1 MKNDFRSYF
10 SPNLMSKE
18 TLEML
23 FVQRQELAKEVTESI
38 VDSISTSS
46 KHYILLIGPRGIG
59 KTHFTS
65 LIYHRLKDIAAFQ
78 EKAVIAWLREEE
90 WGVSSFL
97 DLLIRLLRATLS
109 EESSPTIAE
118 QINKLYE
125 IPIKNAE
132 ALAKNLLEELVGNRT
147 LVILMENLNQIFK
160 GLGDKEQRKLRAYLQ
175 NNPFCTILA
184 TSQSL
189 FDGVSLRDSP
199 FYGFFQIKYL
209 KPLNLE
215 ESTELLK
222 NIANHKKDNELARL
236 ISSPMGTARIRAI
249 HHLTGG
255 NHRVYIIF
263 SEFLN
268 AKALD
273 DLVEPFMRTLDD
285 LTPYYQSRLNE
296 ISAQQQ
302 KIIEYLCEERR
313 AVVVKEIAQRCF
325 MTHQT
330 ASSHLKTLKEKGYV
344 ISHNIGRES
353 YYELQEPL
361 MRLCIEVKMHH
372 DKPIRL
378 FVDFL
383 RFWYSSNDL
392 ETRLAATSEDSFE
405 RGYLKQ
411 AIELTK
417 KEPNPVISICREER
431 NKYISEEN
439 WNKALE
445 VVEEMLAIL
454 GQEKE
459 TEKNK
464 KDKLDCFM
472 DKGKILLKLER
483 NKEALNIFEEIIKID
498 LNNIDAKLFKG
509 MTLLKLNRFKEALV
523 LFEEVREI
531 NPNKIDVRLN
541 EGATLFHLKRYEEA
555 LNIFE
560 TIIEIDPDY
569 FPAWGNKGLML
580 SELKRHKEALTAF
593 EKAIELDSKDA
604 LAWFHKGVELGELQ
618 RYEEALKAF
627 EKAIELDSKDTDFWG
642 NKGVTL
648 SYLKRPEEAI
658 EAFDKAIELA
668 PSSVDAWFNKGIEL
682 FELKRYR
689 EAIET
694 FEKLIELAPNNV
706 DAWFNKGVGLFNI
719 NEYEEALKIF
729 EKVLILDPKNSK
741 ALGNKGIAL
750 SNLNQFSKALEAFET
765 VTEINPTD
773 AIAWFNKGT
782 LLFKLNNAKEAL
794 NAFERATTLNNTTL
808 LAGLLFGKGECLLAL
823 DQWNEG
829 YISLDKA
836 LSQMDELQKNYVLDT
851 TDVISILFNSTRDAN
866 IWQDR
871 IKKLVEIFDKHN
883 ALASLEKGLV
893 EIIKLLDSSVTDLK
907 TAKIWRD
914 LWRIIVSEEKLP
926 VAFRFMNVAI
936 KYYENDKDPRVL
948 LELPIEEREILQ
960 EVLKSNT

>member
-1 MKNDFRSYF
+1 MKDDFRSYF

-65 LIYHRLKDIAAFQ
+65 LIYHRLKNIAAFQ

-109 EESSPTIAE
+109 EGASPTIAE

-209 KPLNLE
+209 NPLNLE
-215 ESTELLK
+215 EATELLK

-313 AVVVKEIAQRCF
+313 AVVVKEIAQHCF

-417 KEPNPVISICREER
+417 KEPNPVISICREEY
-431 NKYISEEN
+431 NEYIREEN

-445 VVEEMLAIL
+445 IVEEILAIL
-454 GQEKE
+454 EQEKE
-459 TEKNK
+459 SEKNK
-464 KDKLDCFM
+464 KDAIKYLIS
-472 DKGKILLKLER
+472 KGIILLNLR
-483 NKEALNIFEEIIKID
+483 Q
-498 LNNIDAKLFKG
+498 
-509 MTLLKLNRFKEALV
+509 
-523 LFEEVREI
+523 
-531 NPNKIDVRLN
+531 
-541 EGATLFHLKRYEEA
+541 HEEA
-555 LNIFE
+555 LETFE
-560 TIIEIDPDY
+560 EATKIDSSNTLAWFYLGVELGVLMQYEKALLAFEKVIEIDP
-569 FPAWGNKGLML
+569 K
-580 SELKRHKEALTAF
+580 HAF
-593 EKAIELDSKDA
+593 VWL
-604 LAWFHKGVELGELQ
+604 
-618 RYEEALKAF
+618 
-627 EKAIELDSKDTDFWG
+627 
-642 NKGVTL
+642 NKGVML
-648 SYLKRPEEAI
+648 
-658 EAFDKAIELA
+658 FDLGQFK
-668 PSSVDAWFNKGIEL
+668 
-682 FELKRYR
+682 
-689 EAIET
+689 
-694 FEKLIELAPNNV
+694 
-706 DAWFNKGVGLFNI
+706 
-719 NEYEEALKIF
+719 
-729 EKVLILDPKNSK
+729 K
-741 ALGNKGIAL
+741 ALDSINNGIAL
-750 SNLNQFSKALEAFET
+750 AS
-765 VTEINPTD
+765 D
-773 AIAWFNKGT
+773 NKGF
-782 LLFKLNNAKEAL
+782 LSVSLFEK
-794 NAFERATTLNNTTL
+794 
-808 LAGLLFGKGECLLAL
+808 GKCLLAL
-823 DQWNEG
+823 NQWDEAYIALNEG
-829 YISLDKA
+829 FLQADS
-836 LSQMDELQKNYVLDT
+836 LQKPYIIDITN
-851 TDVISILFNSTRDAN
+851 IIAILFSSTKDAN
-866 IWQDR
+866 TWQDR
-871 IKKLVEIFDKHN
+871 IKKLVEIFDRHN
-883 ALASLEKGLV
+883 ALSFLDKGLLAN
-893 EIIKLLDSSVTDLK
+893 IDLLISSTTTLKLVQT
-907 TAKIWRD
+907 WVD
-914 LWRIIVSEEKLP
+914 LWKGAVGKEKLP
-926 VAFRFMNVAI
+926 VAFRFMDIAI

>member
-1 MKNDFRSYF
+1 
-10 SPNLMSKE
+10 MSKE

-392 ETRLAATSEDSFE
+392 ETRLASTPNDSFE
-405 RGYLKQ
+405 WIYLKQ

-417 KEPNPVISICREER
+417 KEPNPVISICWKDCK
-431 NKYISEEN
+431 KYIYEEDL
-439 WNKALE
+439 NKVCEIIVEIINILKEKREYEECEEYIINSKDVIKRLMIKTTLKERLKQRPKDLDIIKKAGKNNFNSPQNDWFEVGIVLGLLRQDELALAAFE
-445 VVEEMLAIL
+445 KVIKIDFSHAAAWLA
-454 GQEKE
+454 
-459 TEKNK
+459 
-464 KDKLDCFM
+464 
-472 DKGKILLKLER
+472 KGKILFEF
-483 NKEALNIFEEIIKID
+483 NKIEEALRDFEQAIILGKEDI
-498 LNNIDAKLFKG
+498 LVISLFEKVKC
-509 MTLLKLNRFKEALV
+509 LLKLNRW
-523 LFEEVREI
+523 
-531 NPNKIDVRLN
+531 D
-541 EGATLFHLKRYEEA
+541 EGHIL
-555 LNIFE
+555 
-560 TIIEIDPDY
+560 
-569 FPAWGNKGLML
+569 
-580 SELKRHKEALTAF
+580 
-593 EKAIELDSKDA
+593 LD
-604 LAWFHKGVELGELQ
+604 E
-618 RYEEALKAF
+618 
-627 EKAIELDSKDTDFWG
+627 
-642 NKGVTL
+642 
-648 SYLKRPEEAI
+648 
-658 EAFDKAIELA
+658 
-668 PSSVDAWFNKGIEL
+668 
-682 FELKRYR
+682 
-689 EAIET
+689 
-694 FEKLIELAPNNV
+694 
-706 DAWFNKGVGLFNI
+706 
-719 NEYEEALKIF
+719 
-729 EKVLILDPKNSK
+729 
-741 ALGNKGIAL
+741 
-750 SNLNQFSKALEAFET
+750 
-765 VTEINPTD
+765 
-773 AIAWFNKGT
+773 
-782 LLFKLNNAKEAL
+782 
-794 NAFERATTLNNTTL
+794 
-808 LAGLLFGKGECLLAL
+808 
-823 DQWNEG
+823 
-829 YISLDKA
+829 A
-836 LSQMDELQKNYVLDT
+836 LSQMNILQKDYIINTIGVVAIL
-851 TDVISILFNSTRDAN
+851 LFNDARDTKILKN
-866 IWQDR
+866 KIE
-871 IKKLVEIFDKHN
+871 KFVELFDKHSC
-883 ALASLEKGLV
+883 LHLLSKGLV
-893 EIIKLLDSSVTDLK
+893 ESIRLLTILFPTNLK
-907 TAKIWRD
+907 TAQTWRD
-914 LWRIIVSEEKLP
+914 LWKAVVSEEKLP
-926 VAFRFMNVAI
+926 VAFRFMDIAI

>member
-1 MKNDFRSYF
+1 MKDDFRSYF

-392 ETRLAATSEDSFE
+392 ETRLASTPNDSFE
-405 RGYLKQ
+405 WIYLKQ

-417 KEPNPVISICREER
+417 KEPNPVISICREEY
-431 NKYISEEN
+431 NEYIREEN

-445 VVEEMLAIL
+445 IVEEILAIL
-454 GQEKE
+454 EQEKE
-459 TEKNK
+459 SEKNK
-464 KDKLDCFM
+464 KDAIKYLIS
-472 DKGKILLKLER
+472 KGIILLNLR
-483 NKEALNIFEEIIKID
+483 Q
-498 LNNIDAKLFKG
+498 
-509 MTLLKLNRFKEALV
+509 
-523 LFEEVREI
+523 
-531 NPNKIDVRLN
+531 
-541 EGATLFHLKRYEEA
+541 HEEA
-555 LNIFE
+555 LETFE
-560 TIIEIDPDY
+560 EATKIDSSNTLAWFYLGVELGVLMQYEKALLAFEKVIEIDPKHA
-569 FPAWGNKGLML
+569 FVWLNKGHLFDLGKFKKALDSLIRYSFSLDNKGFL
-580 SELKRHKEALTAF
+580 SVSLF
-593 EKAIELDSKDA
+593 EK
-604 LAWFHKGVELGELQ
+604 
-618 RYEEALKAF
+618 
-627 EKAIELDSKDTDFWG
+627 
-642 NKGVTL
+642 
-648 SYLKRPEEAI
+648 
-658 EAFDKAIELA
+658 
-668 PSSVDAWFNKGIEL
+668 
-682 FELKRYR
+682 
-689 EAIET
+689 
-694 FEKLIELAPNNV
+694 
-706 DAWFNKGVGLFNI
+706 
-719 NEYEEALKIF
+719 
-729 EKVLILDPKNSK
+729 
-741 ALGNKGIAL
+741 
-750 SNLNQFSKALEAFET
+750 
-765 VTEINPTD
+765 
-773 AIAWFNKGT
+773 
-782 LLFKLNNAKEAL
+782 
-794 NAFERATTLNNTTL
+794 
-808 LAGLLFGKGECLLAL
+808 GKCLLAL
-823 DQWNEG
+823 NQWDEAYIALNEG
-829 YISLDKA
+829 FLQADS
-836 LSQMDELQKNYVLDT
+836 LQKPYIIDITN
-851 TDVISILFNSTRDAN
+851 IIAIL
-866 IWQDR
+866 IQ
-871 IKKLVEIFDKHN
+871 
-883 ALASLEKGLV
+883 
-893 EIIKLLDSSVTDLK
+893 
-907 TAKIWRD
+907 
-914 LWRIIVSEEKLP
+914 
-926 VAFRFMNVAI
+926 
-936 KYYENDKDPRVL
+936 
-948 LELPIEEREILQ
+948 
-960 EVLKSNT
+960 